1 MAGGEVAVTS
11 GNELEQ
17 RVVSLATRL
26 GLQVRRQ
33 VRVGKRI
40 WGADRYIDVVVTE
53 KESRHSLGIECK
65 YQGGSGSAEEKI
77 PTTITDLA
85 AWPIP
90 GIVVIYGQG
99 FSDRMRSYLYSTGK
113 VVDLED
119 LPTWLTLFFSL

>member
-40 WGADRYIDVVVTE
+40 WGADRYIDLAITE
-53 KESRHSLGIECK
+53 KQSRHSLGIECK